1 MNIPI
6 TPVLT
11 SLINVGMSSDLI
23 LEDVENSGVNINFTD
38 MMFDVWN
45 MVTNGIEYFIGS
57 VKQLKRLQRS
67 PISY

>member
-23 LEDVENSGVNINFTD
+23 LEDVENSG
-38 MMFDVWN
+38 
-45 MVTNGIEYFIGS
+45 G
-57 VKQLKRLQRS
+57 KH
-67 PISY
+67 